1 MTYRIR
7 GIDPAPYQHLFGM
20 NDADLANMGAVRVVA
35 GCKPGFPCRVSLID
49 AEVGEEL
56 ILLNHVSH
64 DVETPYRSSYAI
76 YVRETAEEPAEFV
89 DELPP
94 VLANRPLGLRAFDS
108 AGMLANAALAMPGN
122 AEVSIRALLADD
134 QIAYIDAHNAAQGC
148 FAARIERVAE

>member
-7 GIDPAPYQHLFGM
+7 GIDPAPYQKLFGM
-20 NDADLANMGAVRVVA
+20 SEPDLAEAGAVRVVA
-35 GCKPGFPCRVSLID
+35 RCKPGFPCRVSLTD
-49 AEVGEEL
+49 AEIGEEM

-76 YVRETAEEPAEFV
+76 YVREQAGEAAEYI

-94 VLANRPLGLRAFDS
+94 VFANRPLGLRAFNS

-122 AEVSIRALLADD
+122 AEVSIAALLADD
-134 QIAYIDAHNAAQGC
+134 EIAYIDAHNAAQGC
-148 FAARIERVAE
+148 FAARIERCTL